1 MKKPIISERNKGITA
16 LILLALAFAS
26 MGIFVRFLT
35 DVSLFQQVYLRVFI
49 ALILGVILF
58 YKDLRFSKL
67 KTLHPKEWAIVAFR
81 GIAMYIGVTFFSQ
94 AILLTTYSNVSFIGA
109 LPMVAILGVIF
120 FKEKLTLKK
129 TLFILMAFVGV
140 LLVAVKDFQSIFHW
154 GTGEMLAF
162 IAVFFFSI
170 SYVTRKWNS
179 TALNNKEITTLM
191 FFFGGLAILLI
202 SLIAGEGLPT
212 FKNAGNGLI
221 VTLFFAG
228 VFNVIN
234 LYLTNYGFQKVDALL
249 ANNLLT
255 LESLFAIL
263 LGMFFFQEIPTLK
276 SLIGGVIIIVS
287 VIGMN
292 RLERKE

>member
-1 MKKPIISERNKGITA
+1 MKKTIISERNKGIIA

-35 DVSLFQQVYLRVFI
+35 EVTLFQQVYLRVFV
-49 ALILGVILF
+49 ALMLGLMLF

-67 KTLHPKEWAIVAFR
+67 KTLSLKEWATVAFR

-94 AILLTTYSNVSFIGA
+94 AILLTTYSNVSFIGSV
-109 LPMVAILGVIF
+109 PMVAILGVIF

-129 TLFILMAFVGV
+129 TLFILLAFMGV
-140 LLVAVKDFQSIFHW
+140 LLVAVKDFQRIFHW
-154 GTGEMLAF
+154 GTGEILAF
-162 IAVFFFSI
+162 IAIFFFSI

-179 TALNNKEITTLM
+179 TVLNNKELTTLM
-191 FFFGGLAILLI
+191 FFFGGLAIFLF

-212 FKNAGNGLI
+212 FTNTGDGLI
-221 VTLFFAG
+221 VALFFAG

-255 LESLFAIL
+255 LESVFAII
-263 LGMFFFQEIPTLK
+263 LGFLFFQEIPTIQ
-276 SLIGGVIIIVS
+276 SLIGGVIILLS

-292 RLERKE
+292 RLETK